1 MLDMRFLY
9 FTITVFLF
17 LGACS
22 FQGSPDHALGPAP
35 TRAVI
40 FLPNTVSKPDRYEY
54 GSVFNADNT
63 EFYFGVQN
71 DGWSDIRMMRRTRD
85 GWSEPKII
93 IGSPRFSAN
102 DPFLSNDGSRLYFI
116 SPREQHYDIGYVVR
130 TAEGGW
136 SSPVFS
142 PSPINSKDNEY
153 YISFSQDGSMV
164 FASDRN
170 ATKRGD
176 FDIYLAR
183 REGGEYLPE
192 IAFPKSINTNG
203 YEADAYIAP
212 DESYLIFSSN
222 RKEGR
227 GRGDLYI
234 SFALDDGGWSKAISM
249 GDTINSEGHE
259 LCPFVSLD
267 GRYFFFTSREDI
279 YWMDASIIET
289 FRPVNGAKP

>member
-1 MLDMRFLY
+1 MKFLY
-9 FTITVFLF
+9 FTITSFIL
-17 LGACS
+17 LYACS
-22 FQGSPDHALGPAP
+22 PEGVPNHVFGLAPA
-35 TRAVI
+35 RAEI
-40 FLPNTVSKPDRYEY
+40 FLPNMVSKAGRYEY

-63 EFYFGVQN
+63 EFYFSVQN
-71 DGWSDIRMMRRTRD
+71 DGWSDIRMMRRTGD
-85 GWSEPKII
+85 GWSKPKIV
-93 IGSPRFSAN
+93 IGSPHFSAN

-116 SPREQHYDIGYVVR
+116 SPREQQYDIGYAVR
-130 TAEGGW
+130 TTEGGW
-136 SSPVFS
+136 GSSVFS
-142 PSPINSKDNEY
+142 PKPINSNDNEY

-170 ATKRGD
+170 ASERGD

-183 REGGEYLPE
+183 RDGDDYQPE
-192 IAFPKSINTNG
+192 TAFPKTINTNG

-234 SFALDDGGWSKAISM
+234 SFALDDGSWTKAVSM
-249 GDTINSEGHE
+249 GDAINSTGHE

-279 YWMDASIIET
+279 YWMDADIIDT
-289 FRPVNGAKP
+289 FRPANGAKP